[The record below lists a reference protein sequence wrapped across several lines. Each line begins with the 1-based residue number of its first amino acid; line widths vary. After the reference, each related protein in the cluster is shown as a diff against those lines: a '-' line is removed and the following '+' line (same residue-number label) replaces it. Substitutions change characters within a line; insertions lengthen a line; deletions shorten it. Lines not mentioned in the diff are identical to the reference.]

1 MTWVRTETSERRSQ
15 CRSRDL
21 ERQKLAR
28 YSRYQYVVVVV
39 VVVVVVIV
47 VVVVVVVVLVCVCRR
62 CRLSGLSPFA
72 GDSDAD
78 TLVNVTA
85 AEYDFKADEFK
96 DVSET
101 AKDFIQKLLIQQPK

>member
-1 MTWVRTETSERRSQ
+1 MTWVRIETSERRSQ

-39 VVVVVVIV
+39 VVVMVVV

-72 GDSDAD
+72 GDSDAE

-85 AEYDFKADEFK
+85 AEYDFKADEFN